1 MNWVKVYLLNSSV
14 WLWLQMF
21 PVGNFLTSTSA
32 LFTGN
37 QFASEPRSGEV
48 VTDCFLRRSHLQ
60 DLKDVTHNIH
70 YETYRVRRLNE
81 SNMNFSELVLTSWPL
96 KNGTDTCET
105 ESQL

>member
-1 MNWVKVYLLNSSV
+1 MTVASDSCR
-14 WLWLQMF
+14 
-21 PVGNFLTSTSA
+21 NFFFFYFHIST
-32 LFTGN
+32 FHRK
-37 QFASEPRSGEV
+37 QFASEPQSSEI